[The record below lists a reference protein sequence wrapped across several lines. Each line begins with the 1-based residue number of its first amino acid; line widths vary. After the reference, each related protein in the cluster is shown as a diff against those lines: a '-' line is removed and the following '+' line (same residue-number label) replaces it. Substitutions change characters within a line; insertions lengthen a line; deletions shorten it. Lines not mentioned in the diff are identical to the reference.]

1 MTANVSHLVLRG
13 RRTACAPSLE
23 LDFVFA
29 ERGSRWERSSVMCR
43 GMRSTLNA
51 LCSDFGKSPHN
62 VARLGSEIQLHTWC
76 IVSMPFCVAGA
87 MMFQLLPGKY
97 KFS

>member
-1 MTANVSHLVLRG
+1 MVGETHTHMTANVSQLVLRG

-29 ERGSRWERSSVMCR
+29 ERGSR
-43 GMRSTLNA
+43 
-51 LCSDFGKSPHN
+51 SDFGKSPHN